1 MELPKEIPRQQ
12 NIDEMIFSSFFSFIF
27 VRTLSSCYIS
37 PAGGINPAGVFPRHS
52 IGSMVRASH
61 LFYHLITISS
71 YSALFC
77 LPPLTALF
85 TID

>member
-52 IGSMVRASH
+52 LARWSER
-61 LFYHLITISS
+61 LS
-71 YSALFC
+71 YF
-77 LPPLTALF
+77 
-85 TID
+85 II